1 MTLLSMYSAYGTGF
15 DASRSFLLCDGSGF
29 GKNVKMFGA
38 DKSVSVHIDNKTKDT
53 LILGQGQMQG

>member
-1 MTLLSMYSAYGTGF
+1 MYSAYGTGF